1 MSSTIHKTSMQD
13 LQIHIFKTNIK
24 TMLDLD
30 MLQLLFNSNRNIIE
44 WSVDLEDIDKV
55 LRVDSRMNLSEKD
68 IINQVKL
75 LGFSCEELD

>member
-1 MSSTIHKTSMQD
+1 MSSTFYKTSQND
-13 LQIHIFKTNIK
+13 IHIHIFKTNIE

-30 MLQLLFNSNRNIIE
+30 MLQLFFNANRNIIE

-55 LRVDSRMNLSEKD
+55 LRVDSRKNLSQID

-75 LGFSCEELD
+75 MGFSCEELD